1 MAFSSKK
8 GPWSSIIQ
16 ERCAYRP
23 DYLGACCQPV
33 WLTKGCVGRNAWIHV
48 QMWFL
53 FQASFFR
60 TWLQWAVRCHQRKAA
75 ECGLQ
80 RASCF
85 GHVSDVCNNDQ
96 VFVTIFHLTPLPLG
110 LIVFSSTHGFPLAT
124 AQVVTN
130 SNIFTERKRNWREEG
145 PQELH
150 GWSENNRP

>member
-1 MAFSSKK
+1 MAFSSNK

-16 ERCAYRP
+16 ERRAYRP

-33 WLTKGCVGRNAWIHV
+33 WLSKGCVGRNACSHV
-48 QMWFL
+48 QMWFSL
-53 FQASFFR
+53 QASFFR
-60 TWLQWAVRCHQRKAA
+60 TWLQWAPVGRHQRKAA

-85 GHVSDVCNNDQ
+85 VHVSDVCNNDQ
-96 VFVTIFHLTPLPLG
+96 VFMTIFYLPPLPLC
-110 LIVFSSTHGFPLAT
+110 LIVFSSPHGFPLAA

-130 SNIFTERKRNWREEG
+130 SNIFTERKRNGREG

-150 GWSENNRP
+150 GWNENDRP